1 MDHFFKGED
10 TCVGSDYIEKI
21 KALNSDINLVMMSA
35 DQLPKTLKLWL
46 KHHAD
51 RVLYKDFENF
61 ELIVPYI
68 EHSLIRFNATFGV
81 GSMERPQLSTP
92 EAVKKI
98 GMIGSSKEI
107 ENVAKS
113 VIQAARTDLSAL
125 IIGETG
131 TGKELVAK
139 ALHDLSIRKAKPFV
153 VVNCAQFKNNEN
165 LIQTELFGSEK
176 GAFTGAGQRMGL
188 LESAQ
193 GGTVFFDEVHH
204 LSDASQAILL
214 RTIET
219 KSFRR
224 VGSNKELKVNAR
236 FTFAGKPELLEMIE
250 QDKFLLDLA
259 FRMKQLSITIPALKD
274 RSGDVETLVW
284 HFLRIHTGNNKQL
297 HKDAMEILQS
307 YSWPGNVRELQ
318 SLIHVLCGIVRS
330 PVITK
335 ADVLEHSN
343 ISDNFDG
350 EQDICKKMS
359 LVELRKQHQDSERE
373 LILRTFKN
381 QSFSIAGTARELG
394 VARPTFI
401 ELCERL
407 GIREVVNKKAKKDLG
422 QLGSKARHFYD
433 GLLDSLSEKNNESA
447 RSII

>member
-1 MDHFFKGED
+1 M
-10 TCVGSDYIEKI
+10 
-21 KALNSDINLVMMSA
+21 
-35 DQLPKTLKLWL
+35 
-46 KHHAD
+46 
-51 RVLYKDFENF
+51 
-61 ELIVPYI
+61 
-68 EHSLIRFNATFGV
+68 
-81 GSMERPQLSTP
+81 
-92 EAVKKI
+92 
-98 GMIGSSKEI
+98 
-107 ENVAKS
+107 
-113 VIQAARTDLSAL
+113 RT
-125 IIGETG
+125 
-131 TGKELVAK
+131 
-139 ALHDLSIRKAKPFV
+139 
-153 VVNCAQFKNNEN
+153 

-318 SLIHVLCGIVRS
+318 
-330 PVITK
+330 
-335 ADVLEHSN
+335 A
-343 ISDNFDG
+343 
-350 EQDICKKMS
+350 
-359 LVELRKQHQDSERE
+359 
-373 LILRTFKN
+373 
-381 QSFSIAGTARELG
+381 
-394 VARPTFI
+394 
-401 ELCERL
+401 
-407 GIREVVNKKAKKDLG
+407 
-422 QLGSKARHFYD
+422 
-433 GLLDSLSEKNNESA
+433 
-447 RSII
+447 